1 LQLLELIIFAGL
13 AAIVLYQLYSVL
25 GRRVGRQPGEPPAPE
40 ATGPVARPA
49 DRPLE
54 GGDEAVALTGV
65 AAVRSRDPGFE
76 PGRFLAGAR
85 SAYDACER
93 AILTHGGYGYA
104 KEFHVE
110 RFLREVMIA
119 RIAPVSEQ
127 LILCYVAERA
137 LGLPKSY

>member
-1 LQLLELIIFAGL
+1 M
-13 AAIVLYQLYSVL
+13 
-25 GRRVGRQPGEPPAPE
+25 P
-40 ATGPVARPA
+40 
-49 DRPLE
+49 
-54 GGDEAVALTGV
+54 
-65 AAVRSRDPGFE
+65 
-76 PGRFLAGAR
+76 R
-85 SAYDACER
+85 SASCSAGRSARTRRSSIRWPRAGCSSRPPIFCYEACER

-127 LILCYVAERA
+127 LILCYVAERV